1 MEMEKEINL
10 NSVTPGNSLV
20 VQLLGLCPFTAE
32 DAGSIPGQG
41 IKISKL
47 HGSAKK
53 KKKQTGDI
61 YISPKVAGDGSQCWP
76 FQMKVGLCLTF
87 ISFLHNLVSFPVIV
101 FSALDSCCFMVD
113 FEKDLSWPHL
123 SYEEMKHKEAYNDTS
138 QIPSVKRQG
147 WKHNPC
153 PGYSPLTDTQQSFIC
168 LITLPQP
175 LREPREKKGVITFV
189 KSPKPSAF
197 MQCVCFQSTFISAV
211 LGAVTKRLPCH
222 TSHQKEGTAALVLA
236 VSLVLFTN
244 KRVCD
249 V

>member
-1 MEMEKEINL
+1 MS
-10 NSVTPGNSLV
+10 NSSRPHGLQPTR
-20 VQLLGLCPFTAE
+20 LLRPW
-32 DAGSIPGQG
+32 D
-41 IKISKL
+41 
-47 HGSAKK
+47 
-53 KKKQTGDI
+53 
-61 YISPKVAGDGSQCWP
+61 
-76 FQMKVGLCLTF
+76 
-87 ISFLHNLVSFPVIV
+87 FPARV
-101 FSALDSCCFMVD
+101 L
-113 FEKDLSWPHL
+113 EW
-123 SYEEMKHKEAYNDTS
+123 
-138 QIPSVKRQG
+138 G
-147 WKHNPC
+147 NPC

-244 KRVCD
+244 KRVC
-249 V
+249 VEWWISLQSKGL